1 VDYGPQVR
9 TAGIVSIEPPKVGKP
24 FRMLVP
30 QVDRDGNETSGVRM
44 PEVQVPLAT
53 YTGWNLRTPE
63 MGAPDEL
70 SSMQG
75 SFIPFPKTKAE
86 RAEKGDPRPSI
97 EERYASRQQYLDK
110 IEAAARGLVSS
121 GFLLA
126 GDVPKVV
133 ERSAAE
139 WDYLH

>member
-1 VDYGPQVR
+1 
-9 TAGIVSIEPPKVGKP
+9 
-24 FRMLVP
+24 MLVP

-53 YTGWNLRTPE
+53 YTGWNLRKPE
-63 MGAPDEL
+63 LGAPDEL
-70 SSMQG
+70 FSMVG
-75 SFIPFPKTKAE
+75 SFSPFSKTKAE
-86 RAEKGDPRPSI
+86 REQKGDPRLSI
-97 EERYASRQQYLDK
+97 EERYAGKQEYLDK
-110 IEAAARGLVSS
+110 IETAARGLVSS